1 MLIITTNY
9 IERLNETFIQS
20 NYINKKF
27 EFQLVDKK
35 TIVQLFRYIFLKG
48 NDPESGKIVENF
60 DDIKRCKSNRLGL
73 KKSVEDRKQIELLTT
88 EFIIKM
94 FKYKFNSTEIISFLL
109 TNKQSF

>member
-1 MLIITTNY
+1 MTINH
-9 IERLNETFIQS
+9 IERLDQTFIRPDRT
-20 NYINKKF
+20 NEKF
-27 EFQLVDKK
+27 KFQFVDKK
-35 TIVQLFRYIFLKG
+35 TMVQLFRYIFLKG